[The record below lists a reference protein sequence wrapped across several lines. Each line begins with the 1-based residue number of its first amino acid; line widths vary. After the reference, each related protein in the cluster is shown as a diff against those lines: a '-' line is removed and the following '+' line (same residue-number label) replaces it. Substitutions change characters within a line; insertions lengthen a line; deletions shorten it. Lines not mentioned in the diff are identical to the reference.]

1 MEPLMPRYANLILI
15 AVVLVVIALALTGCG
30 KFNPPWGGSRW

>member
-1 MEPLMPRYANLILI
+1 MRRGYWILI
-15 AVVLVVIALALTGCG
+15 CLALLVIALAMAGCG